1 RSRRS
6 HPNLTH
12 LSLAPLSSKYPLDA
26 STPPSPTSPTAQ
38 TPSYIANRSAPT
50 TPGILSL
57 SQSRSTS
64 ASRSRRRPKTPT
76 AAYAYDGYFPAATTE
91 NPQHAIGEIPKA
103 KSTSVLG
110 PGLSTSNLNLTT
122 STSSVAIAG
131 EGKKRHHLRTRTGD
145 FRLPTPLHRHHTTH
159 EAADEWLHRAGL
171 AIAGETRESKGQSW
185 LIRRA
190 SSTSLVRQSDGWDEH
205 PSHEHE
211 AGPQLMKLISGE
223 HFEFSEGGWA
233 GSPRVLSRFGSRVGS
248 RIQSARGSRRGS
260 RVWGSKGELAGMTHA
275 QEDGG
280 EEGYFAE
287 EVVEADFV
295 GSDEESVGDEEEVA
309 RLASERG
316 FGLGGWMD
324 RLVGWTLFSVEEDGE
339 SSDEEGEEEEAL
351 TREDVLLKKE
361 VEAKR
366 KKMEREAIIA
376 ASAAGSKEKEIEE
389 EKDVPIPEPVPA
401 EGEGGWQDAAWLL
414 SVASKVLL

>member
-1 RSRRS
+1 MTSTPRRSRRS

-26 STPPSPTSPTAQ
+26 STPPSPSSPTAQ

-64 ASRSRRRPKTPT
+64 ATRSRRRPKTPT
-76 AAYAYDGYFPAATTE
+76 AAFAHDGYFPATPTE
-91 NPQHAIGEIPKA
+91 TPQRAVGEIPKA
-103 KSTSVLG
+103 KSTSVLV
-110 PGLSTSNLNLTT
+110 PGLSSITT
-122 STSSVAIAG
+122 PATLAIAG
-131 EGKKRHHLRTRTGD
+131 EGKKRHHLRTRTGGD
-145 FRLPTPLHRHHTTH
+145 FRLPTPLQRHHTTH

-185 LIRRA
+185 LVRRA

-211 AGPQLMKLISGE
+211 GVQLMKLLSGE
-223 HFEFSEGGWA
+223 HFEGGEA
-233 GSPRVLSRFGSRVGS
+233 GWVSSPR
-248 RIQSARGSRRGS
+248 
-260 RVWGSKGELAGMTHA
+260 
-275 QEDGG
+275 
-280 EEGYFAE
+280 
-287 EVVEADFV
+287 VVEADFV

-309 RLASERG
+309 RLARERG

-324 RLVGWTLFSVEEDGE
+324 RLMGWTLFSVEEDGE
-339 SSDEEGEEEEAL
+339 SSDEEGEEEEEAL
-351 TREDVLLKKE
+351 TREEVLLKKE

-366 KKMEREAIIA
+366 RKMERETIIA
-376 ASAAGSKEKEIEE
+376 ASAAGSKGKEVENE
-389 EKDVPIPEPVPA
+389 NDVPIPELVPA